1 MSYEVFN
8 PIFKGCGTLN
18 QQCEGLMETKK
29 SIHIFYFEDD
39 PEMIDLVNL
48 ILGRIGYEVK
58 GTASGAV
65 GLEIVKE
72 EVPDLILLDLMMP
85 GMDGWDVYHQLKAI
99 DITKNIPVIVVTA
112 RAQPIDRVLGL
123 HIAKVDGYLCK
134 PFHPKELQDS
144 VELVLNSGKQTDQ

>member
-1 MSYEVFN
+1 
-8 PIFKGCGTLN
+8 
-18 QQCEGLMETKK
+18 METKK
-29 SIHIFYFEDD
+29 LIRIFYFEDD

-58 GTASGAV
+58 GTASGAA

-72 EVPDLILLDLMMP
+72 EIPDLILLDLMMP
-85 GMDGWDVYHQLKAI
+85 GMDGWDVYHQLKAFEG
-99 DITKNIPVIVVTA
+99 TKNIPVIVVTA

-144 VELVLNSGKQTDQ
+144 VELVLNTNEQNNP

>member
-1 MSYEVFN
+1 
-8 PIFKGCGTLN
+8 
-18 QQCEGLMETKK
+18 METKK
-29 SIHIFYFEDD
+29 SIRIFYFEDD

-58 GTASGAV
+58 GTASGAA
-65 GLEIVKE
+65 GLDTVKE

-85 GMDGWDVYHQLKAI
+85 GMDGWDVYHQLKAN

-123 HIAKVDGYLCK
+123 HIAKVDDYITK
-134 PFHPKELQDS
+134 PFSPS
-144 VELVLNSGKQTDQ
+144 ELVSSVRKVLEKS

>member
-1 MSYEVFN
+1 
-8 PIFKGCGTLN
+8 
-18 QQCEGLMETKK
+18 METKK
-29 SIHIFYFEDD
+29 SIRIFYFEDD

-58 GTASGAV
+58 GTANGAA
-65 GLEIVKE
+65 GLETVKE

-85 GMDGWDVYHQLKAI
+85 GMDGWDVFHQLKAD
-99 DITKNIPVIVVTA
+99 DISKNIPVIVVTA

-134 PFHPKELQDS
+134 PFHPKELQES
-144 VELVLNSGKQTDQ
+144 VELVLNSGKQTEE

>member
-1 MSYEVFN
+1 
-8 PIFKGCGTLN
+8 
-18 QQCEGLMETKK
+18 METKK
-29 SIHIFYFEDD
+29 SIRIFYFEDD

-58 GTASGAV
+58 GTASGAA

-72 EVPDLILLDLMMP
+72 EIPDLILLDLMMP
-85 GMDGWDVYHQLKAI
+85 GMDGWDVYHQLKANE
-99 DITKNIPVIVVTA
+99 ITKNIPVIGVTA

-144 VELVLNSGKQTDQ
+144 VELVLNSGGQTEQ

>member
-1 MSYEVFN
+1 
-8 PIFKGCGTLN
+8 
-18 QQCEGLMETKK
+18 METKK
-29 SIHIFYFEDD
+29 ITRIFYFEDD

-48 ILGRIGYEVK
+48 ILGRLGYEVK
-58 GTASGAV
+58 GTGNGAA
-65 GLEIVKE
+65 GIEAVKE
-72 EVPDLILLDLMMP
+72 DVPDLILLDLMMP

-99 DITKNIPVIVVTA
+99 ESTKNIPVIVVTA

-144 VELVLNSGKQTDQ
+144 VEAVLNGKTQENL

>member
-1 MSYEVFN
+1 
-8 PIFKGCGTLN
+8 
-18 QQCEGLMETKK
+18 METKK
-29 SIHIFYFEDD
+29 SIRIFYFEDD
-39 PEMIDLVNL
+39 LEMIDLVNL

-85 GMDGWDVYHQLKAI
+85 GMDGWDVYHQLKANES
-99 DITKNIPVIVVTA
+99 TKNIPVIVVTA

-144 VELVLNSGKQTDQ
+144 VELVLNSGAQTGQ

>member
-1 MSYEVFN
+1 
-8 PIFKGCGTLN
+8 
-18 QQCEGLMETKK
+18 METKK
-29 SIHIFYFEDD
+29 SIRIFYFEDD

-58 GTASGAV
+58 GTASGAA

-72 EVPDLILLDLMMP
+72 EIPDLILLDLMMP
-85 GMDGWDVYHQLKAI
+85 GMDGWDVYHQLKANES
-99 DITKNIPVIVVTA
+99 TKNIPGIVVTA

-134 PFHPKELQDS
+134 PFHPKELQES
-144 VELVLNSGKQTDQ
+144 VELVLNAGGQIDQ

>member
-1 MSYEVFN
+1 
-8 PIFKGCGTLN
+8 
-18 QQCEGLMETKK
+18 MENKK
-29 SIHIFYFEDD
+29 SIRIFYFEDD

-58 GTASGAV
+58 GTASGAA
-65 GLEIVKE
+65 GLDTVKE

-85 GMDGWDVYHQLKAI
+85 GMDGWDIYHQLKAN

-144 VELVLNSGKQTDQ
+144 VELVLNSGKQTE

>member
-1 MSYEVFN
+1 
-8 PIFKGCGTLN
+8 
-18 QQCEGLMETKK
+18 METKK
-29 SIHIFYFEDD
+29 SIRIFYFEDD

-48 ILGRIGYEVK
+48 ILGRVGYEVK

-65 GLEIVKE
+65 GIEIVKE
-72 EVPDLILLDLMMP
+72 EIPDLILLDLMMP
-85 GMDGWDVYHQLKAI
+85 GMDGWDVFHQLKAI
-99 DITKNIPVIVVTA
+99 ESTKNIPVIVVTA

-144 VELVLNSGKQTDQ
+144 VELVLNSKGQVD